1 MIIDRYMAREV
12 GLPFLAIATV
22 LVTIFS
28 TYSLTRY
35 LVQANSGLLVASEV
49 LQLTFLRSLVSL
61 EVLLPLSFYFAVMVG
76 MGRLYSDSE
85 IYAMRSSGISEK
97 RLMQPVMVLAVGLAV
112 VTGFLSVTV
121 RPWAYASSYA
131 ILAEAA
137 ATSEIDRIRPA
148 QFYHFKGSGKD
159 SGRTVFIEQIIRNS
173 GAIHGIFIRSGKDRD
188 LQLVTSVNG
197 KLEYG
202 LRPGFNRLTLFDAQ
216 LFKKV
221 ADAPDLFAELG
232 SFSMWLPAGEAK
244 PVGYKTKA
252 SPTRDLVNAV
262 SGPDRAE
269 LQWRLS
275 TPGSALLLA
284 LLAIPL
290 SRGRPRQGRYARVL
304 LALAFYA
311 IYFNLLDVNR
321 TWVEQG
327 RADTIWWVPGLTVGL
342 VVALYAPWRKRWN
355 TKRNGRKPAGPTE
368 GKP

>member
-1 MIIDRYMAREV
+1 MIIDRYMVREV
-12 GLPFLAIATV
+12 GLPFLAIASV
-22 LVTIFS
+22 LVIIFS

-35 LVQANSGLLVASEV
+35 LVQANSGLLVAGEV
-49 LQLTFLRSLVSL
+49 LQLTFLRSMVSL
-61 EVLLPLSFYFAVMVG
+61 EVLLPLSFYFAIMIG

-85 IYAMRSSGISEK
+85 IYAMRSSGISEH
-97 RLMQPVMVLAVGLAV
+97 RLMRPVLVLALALAL
-112 VTGFLSVTV
+112 VTGFFSVVV
-121 RPWAYASSYA
+121 RPWAYASSYS

-137 ATSEIDRIRPA
+137 ATSEIDRIQPA
-148 QFYHFKGSGKD
+148 RFYHFKD
-159 SGRTVFIEQIIRNS
+159 SDHTVFIEHISRKDGSIN
-173 GAIHGIFIRSGKDRD
+173 GVFIRSRKGRD
-188 LQLVTSVNG
+188 LQLITSTNG
-197 KLEYG
+197 KLEYEA
-202 LRPGFNRLTLFDAQ
+202 RPDFIRLTLFDAQ

-221 ADAPDLFAELG
+221 ADAPDLFAQLG
-232 SFSMWLPAGEAK
+232 AFSMWLPAGEAK

-252 SPTRDLVNAV
+252 SPTRELVHAV

-290 SRGRPRQGRYARVL
+290 SRGRPRQGRYARVF

-327 RADTIWWVPGLTVGL
+327 KAETIWWVPGLTVLL
-342 VVALYAPWRKRWN
+342 VAALYAPWRKWLN
-355 TKRNGRKPAGPTE
+355 TKRNGRRPAHPAG
-368 GKP
+368 GKL

>member
-1 MIIDRYMAREV
+1 MIIDRYMVREV
-12 GLPFLAIATV
+12 GLPFLAVATV
-22 LVTIFS
+22 LVVIFS

-35 LVQANSGLLVASEV
+35 LVQANSGLLVAGEV
-49 LQLTFLRSLVSL
+49 VRLTFLRLLVSL
-61 EVLLPLSFYFAVMVG
+61 EVLLPLSFYFAVMIG

-85 IYAMRSSGISEK
+85 IYAMRSSGISER
-97 RLMQPVMVLAVGLAV
+97 RLMKPVMVLALGLAL
-112 VTGFLSVTV
+112 VTCFLSVMV
-121 RPWAYASSYA
+121 RPWAYASSYS

-137 ATSEIDRIRPA
+137 ASSEIDRIHPA
-148 QFYHFKGSGKD
+148 QFYHFKD
-159 SGRTVFIEQIIRNS
+159 SGRTVFIEQISRDS
-173 GAIHGIFIRSGKDRD
+173 GAIHGVFIRSGKGAD
-188 LQLVTSVNG
+188 LQLITSVNG
-197 KLEYG
+197 KLEYAA
-202 LRPGFNRLTLFDAQ
+202 RPGFNRLTLFDAQ

-221 ADAPDLFAELG
+221 EDAPDLFAELG
-232 SFSMWLPAGEAK
+232 SFSLWLPAGEAK

-311 IYFNLLDVNR
+311 VYFNLLDMSR

-327 RADTIWWVPGLTVGL
+327 KADMIWWVPGLTVLL
-342 VVALYAPWRKRWN
+342 VVALYAPWRKWLSR
-355 TKRNGRKPAGPTE
+355 RPRGRGAAGPAE
-368 GKP
+368 GKM